1 MMRRFLR
8 NAFRYGLPVVIIA
21 GGVFA
26 AYAMT
31 QSRTQAAQKPVRPPA
46 VLVNVAV
53 AKREPVTFSVQSQG
67 SVSPRTQTT
76 LVSQVSG
83 LIVHV
88 SPDFVSGGFFS
99 QGDVLVRI
107 DPSNYETALKRATA
121 GVKKAETKVATENA
135 LAGYAVKDY
144 QRLRDLNAASKP
156 ASDLTLRKPQ
166 LAEALAELE
175 SADADYQRA
184 VKDLDRTFIRAPYD
198 GMVREKRADVGQ
210 FVNTG
215 TQLALTFATDIAEVR
230 LPLTQNDLKFIT
242 LPTRS
247 NKSAL
252 PVTLRAVIG
261 GVAQTWNAQV
271 VRSEGVFDESRRV
284 MHVVAQIEDPYAT
297 RTPDREPARV
307 GTFVTAEIT
316 GRQAGALFVIPRY
329 SLSRG
334 DTIWVVDENSLIQPH
349 TVHVVRSDKE
359 FAYIDSGIDE
369 GVRYC
374 VTPPPQPLPGM
385 QVRMDG

>member
-1 MMRRFLR
+1 MGSFLR
-8 NAFRYGLPVVIIA
+8 NVFRYGLPVVVIA

-31 QSRTQAAQKPVRPPA
+31 QSRTQAAQKPAPPPA
-46 VLVNVAV
+46 VLVDVAV
-53 AKREPVTFSVQSQG
+53 AKREAVTFLVQSQG

-99 QGDVLVRI
+99 KGDVLVRI

-121 GVKKAETKVATENA
+121 SVKKAETKVATENA

-198 GMVREKRADVGQ
+198 GMIREKRADVGQ

-230 LPLTQNDLKFIT
+230 LPLTQNDLRFIT
-242 LPTRS
+242 LPTHS
-247 NKSAL
+247 NRNPL
-252 PVTLRAVIG
+252 PVTLSADVG
-261 GVAQTWNAQV
+261 GVKQTWDAHV

-284 MHVVAQIEDPYAT
+284 IHVVAQIEDPYAT
-297 RTPDREPARV
+297 RAPDRAPARV

-349 TVHVVRSDKE
+349 TVNVVRSDKE
-359 FAYIDSGIDE
+359 FAYIDSGIEE